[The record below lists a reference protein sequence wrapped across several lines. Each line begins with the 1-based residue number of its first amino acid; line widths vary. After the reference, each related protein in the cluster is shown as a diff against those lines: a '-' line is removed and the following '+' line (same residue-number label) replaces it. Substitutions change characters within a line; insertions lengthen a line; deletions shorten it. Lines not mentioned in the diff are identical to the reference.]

1 MAVVTT
7 DILDCSRP
15 VPSPQKPTCQNS
27 SLSLSVKPGQAYP
40 QDAINEFI
48 IRKLNPLV
56 LVMSREFTLEAVS
69 KGNKGNKGN
78 RRTGRKRGTEEQD
91 EQGEQGNKGNKGN
104 KGNRGTIGTG
114 KQGQPGKQ
122 GEQGEQEEQG
132 KQGKGQQRSKGS
144 RGNKRNKGNGGKGQ
158 ERNKGNRGTKGTG
171 KQGEQGN
178 NGTREQEN
186 SGNKG
191 TGELKREDQRG
202 STCTFTC
209 IVTFH
214 TLPRF
219 FLRTSILRTNARKKY
234 ATLEIYPR
242 SVTLRFQKQLRWRL
256 VRCYE
261 PFTMLTLYHLPI
273 VVKVSKANWRPST
286 KSQVGPLL
294 SALQDNFVKLSKSDG
309 VILYLFSISLF
320 RSCRSSCFL
329 FDSLSALGRSTAE
342 NIRAPVTAANINA
355 ITHDKVFFCKEFMSD
370 NQCQCKED
378 V

>member
-15 VPSPQKPTCQNS
+15 IPSPQKPTCQNS

-78 RRTGRKRGTEEQD
+78 RRTGGKRGTEEQD
-91 EQGEQGNKGNKGN
+91 EQGEQGNNRNRKTRATRET
-104 KGNRGTIGTG
+104 RGTGGTRG
-114 KQGQPGKQ
+114 TRETGERATEEQ
-122 GEQGEQEEQG
+122 GEQGN
-132 KQGKGQQRSKGS
+132 
-144 RGNKRNKGNGGKGQ
+144 RGNKRNKGNRGKGQ

-186 SGNKG
+186 LGNKG

-273 VVKVSKANWRPST
+273 VVNVSKANWRPST

>member
-15 VPSPQKPTCQNS
+15 IPSPQKPTCQNS

-40 QDAINEFI
+40 QDAINEVI

-78 RRTGRKRGTEEQD
+78 RRTGGKRGTEEQD

-114 KQGQPGKQ
+114 KQGQPGKP

-144 RGNKRNKGNGGKGQ
+144 RGTG
-158 ERNKGNRGTKGTG
+158 ETRGTRETGEKGKRGTRGTG
-171 KQGEQGN
+171 EQREQGN

-186 SGNKG
+186 LGNKG

-273 VVKVSKANWRPST
+273 VVNVSKANWRPST

-309 VILYLFSISLF
+309 VISYLFSISLF

>member
-15 VPSPQKPTCQNS
+15 IPSPQKPTCQNS

-78 RRTGRKRGTEEQD
+78 RRTGGKRGTEEQD

-122 GEQGEQEEQG
+122 GEQGEQG

-144 RGNKRNKGNGGKGQ
+144 RGTG
-158 ERNKGNRGTKGTG
+158 ETRGTRETGEKGKRGTRGTG
-171 KQGEQGN
+171 EQREQGN

-186 SGNKG
+186 LGNKG

-273 VVKVSKANWRPST
+273 VVNVSKANWRPST

>member
-1 MAVVTT
+1 
-7 DILDCSRP
+7 
-15 VPSPQKPTCQNS
+15 
-27 SLSLSVKPGQAYP
+27 
-40 QDAINEFI
+40 
-48 IRKLNPLV
+48 
-56 LVMSREFTLEAVS
+56 MSREFTLEAVS

-78 RRTGRKRGTEEQD
+78 RRTGGKRGTE

-104 KGNRGTIGTG
+104 KGKQGNNRNRKTRATRGTRGTGGTRGTRETGEKGNRGARGA
-114 KQGQPGKQ
+114 
-122 GEQGEQEEQG
+122 GEQGKQEEQG
-132 KQGKGQQRSKGS
+132 KQG
-144 RGNKRNKGNGGKGQ
+144 
-158 ERNKGNRGTKGTG
+158 ERAREE
-171 KQGEQGN
+171 QGEQGN
-178 NGTREQEN
+178 KGNRETRGTGKQWNKGTGEL
-186 SGNKG
+186 GNKG

-202 STCTFTC
+202 STCTFTY

-214 TLPRF
+214 TLPQF

-273 VVKVSKANWRPST
+273 VVNVSKANWRPST

-370 NQCQCKED
+370 NQCQCKEY